1 MAETIVMI
9 HGMFAGEWCWEKYKG
24 FFEEKGY
31 CCITPTLRFHDVAP
45 NELPDPRLGTVSLL
59 DYVEDLQNEINKL
72 DVLPI
77 VVGHSMG
84 GLLAQII
91 GGRGLAKLLVLLT
104 PASPR
109 GIMALRPSV
118 IRTFWSAQTKYGFWK
133 KPFRLT
139 FREVVYSMLQLMPYE
154 DQKELYARL
163 VYESGRAASE
173 IGYWFFDRKR
183 AAEVDEL
190 KISCPVLVIA
200 AGQDKATPTSVVRKV
215 ANKYRTVSTYKEFT
229 SHSHWVIAEPG
240 WQEIAEYVSDWLNQV
255 LSESG

>member
-9 HGMFAGEWCWEKYKG
+9 HGMFGGAWCWEKYKG

-31 CCITPTLRFHDVAP
+31 HCITPTLRFHDMAP
-45 NELPDPRLGTVSLL
+45 NEFPDPQLGTVSLL

-72 DVLPI
+72 HGLPI
-77 VVGHSMG
+77 VMGHSMG

-91 GGRGLAKLLVLLT
+91 GSRGLAKVLVLLT

-139 FREVVYSMLQLMPYE
+139 FKEVVYSMLQLMSVE
-154 DQKELYARL
+154 DQKELYDRF
-163 VYESGRAASE
+163 VFGSGRAASE

-200 AGQDKATPTSVVRKV
+200 AGQDKATPTSVARKI